1 MGKRNVRR
9 NSEVH
14 KKMMRG
20 ESIPAYRPMVAEPS
34 VPYRVA
40 GFDSAGLVL
49 ELADALHRLRSI
61 APTMCW
67 NDDHPEIGEFDA
79 ALEEADNALGNPA
92 IHRIRNAQGR
102 LL

>member
-1 MGKRNVRR
+1 
-9 NSEVH
+9 
-14 KKMMRG
+14 MMRG
-20 ESIPAYRPMVAEPS
+20 DSIPAYRPPMCAEP
-34 VPYRVA
+34 VTVYRPVTS
-40 GFDSAGLVL
+40 GFDTAGLVL

-67 NDDHPEIGEFDA
+67 NDDHPDIGELDA
-79 ALEEADNALGNPA
+79 ALEEADSALDNPA